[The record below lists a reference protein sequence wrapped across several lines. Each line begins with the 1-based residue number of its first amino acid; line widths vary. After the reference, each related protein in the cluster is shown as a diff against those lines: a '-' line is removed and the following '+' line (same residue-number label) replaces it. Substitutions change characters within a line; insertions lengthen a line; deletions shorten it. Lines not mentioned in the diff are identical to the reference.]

1 MKVIILLVC
10 FVATTSVW
18 AKNVGLDEL
27 KRMTLENSYG
37 VKSKEVD
44 LRLSELN
51 VGLAKSKLYPRLG
64 VEVGK
69 EWVKSDLL
77 DESDDLASIY
87 GEVNLFNGF
96 KDSSLIKKEKIN
108 LKSAKIDLDNHK
120 FNLGLEVEKAFY
132 EYLYSKKKLS
142 IISSEIKRTNT
153 LSSLVK
159 KRVSSKLL
167 TDSDII
173 EFRLHQKKTR
183 SFENYLK
190 LEMEQLH
197 SKLAVFTGIK
207 NTGELIV
214 LGEIPHFKV
223 NSTLE
228 ELIENIVGGPRIKKL
243 QFEGEVVDIEKKSSN
258 SGWYP
263 SLNLRAE
270 HGRLDE
276 IETGISSSETSS
288 KITLRASWE
297 LFSGFE
303 TTKKRELQ
311 QSKRIKID
319 YAKKQVKQDL
329 SILIKS
335 KYKTLKVLEETIEFE
350 EENEKLAHKLYSK
363 TLAEYK
369 KGIKD
374 SSALIDS
381 SQKITE
387 SQNRVFE
394 LKLNYILTKVSLEKS
409 LGRQLDFTLV
419 HQ

>member
-64 VEVGK
+64 IEVGK

-142 IISSEIKRTNT
+142 ITSSEIKRTNT

-223 NSTLE
+223 SSTLE
-228 ELIENIVGGPRIKKL
+228 ELIENMEGGPRIRKL
-243 QFEGEVVDIEKKSSN
+243 QFEGKVADIEKKSSN

-276 IETGISSSETSS
+276 IETGISSNETSS
-288 KITLRASWE
+288 KITLKASWE

-311 QSKRIKID
+311 KNKRIKID

-329 SILIKS
+329 SILVKS

-350 EENEKLAHKLYSK
+350 EENEKLARKLYSK